1 MGPENTIL
9 LLAHWNYKKQAERN
23 SNKLSNG
30 NLKSGL
36 KSPKSKKKYTNV
48 RFGYKYFGVTL

>member
-9 LLAHWNYKKQAERN
+9 LLAHWNYKKHVERN

-30 NLKSGL
+30 TLKSGM